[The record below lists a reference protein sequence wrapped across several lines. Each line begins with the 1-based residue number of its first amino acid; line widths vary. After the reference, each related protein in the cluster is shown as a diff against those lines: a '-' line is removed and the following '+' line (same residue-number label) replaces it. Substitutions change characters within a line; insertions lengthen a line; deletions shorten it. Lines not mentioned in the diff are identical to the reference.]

1 MKIIMIRITVI
12 KMGTVMIKDKETNT
26 KINNNDDGN
35 NTNKNNDK

>member
-1 MKIIMIRITVI
+1 MIIIMIRITVI